1 MKKAPLRC
9 RIGNR
14 GFSMIEL
21 MTVIGILILLA
32 GILLAALPGI
42 QNRVNRNR
50 VETFMAELVAGLE
63 EYKIDNGIYP
73 QNPPN
78 GNSLSARDNSG
89 VIGSEIL
96 YKHLSG
102 DFNEDGAVDFN
113 ENEEVYVSRLSY
125 DENRESKDPRSM
137 SVGGKYLVVDPFGD
151 PFRYLAQPPNIDP
164 KERLT
169 RNPTFD
175 LWSIA
180 GADPTDPEEQAVH
193 MTNWQF
199 N

>member
-1 MKKAPLRC
+1 MMKTPLRY
-9 RIGNR
+9 RVGNR

-50 VETFMAELVAGLE
+50 VETFMAELQAGLE
-63 EYKIDNGIYP
+63 NYKIDNGIYP
-73 QNPPN
+73 LNPPS
-78 GNSLSARDNSG
+78 GDSASARDTSGIIGSG
-89 VIGSEIL
+89 VL

-102 DFNEDGAVDFN
+102 DFNGDGEVDFDR
-113 ENEEVYVSRLSY
+113 NEEVYVSRLSFE
-125 DENRESKDPRSM
+125 ENKSSKDGRSM
-137 SVGGKYLVVDPFGD
+137 SVGGEFLVVDPYGD
-151 PFRYLAQPPNIDP
+151 PFRYLAQPPNIAP
-164 KERLT
+164 SARLT

-180 GADPTDPEEQAVH
+180 GADPTNPAEQSSH
-193 MTNWQF
+193 ITNWQF